1 MTFPTPGIE
10 IVIGVLSCAVR
21 VVVALWLGIV
31 RAGSVMMA
39 PVAAVILL
47 SPLIYLL
54 FVLAS
59 RG

>member
-10 IVIGVLSCAVR
+10 IVIGVLSCAVS

-31 RAGSVMMA
+31 RAGSVMMV
-39 PVAAVILL
+39 PVAGVMLL
-47 SPLIYLL
+47 SPLIDLV

-59 RG
+59 